1 MGQDLDGFKRVCNS
15 DRMEF
20 IDKKLAHIQQMD
32 FAIEALKEKSECF
45 VFKTELDKMQ
55 YELNKYVQQIEFQD
69 FVEDYKWLK
78 SKQIKQEDFE
88 ELRMM

>member
-1 MGQDLDGFKRVCNS
+1 
-15 DRMEF
+15 
-20 IDKKLAHIQQMD
+20 MD

-78 SKQIKQEDFE
+78 SKQIK
-88 ELRMM
+88 